1 MDYILLTT
9 RSHSLSLPSQYGKA
23 GKQGSPWGSFVQ
35 RSGFT
40 GPSLALG
47 QPTARISVYACS
59 NKQHAFSSSPPGK
72 QGLKPA
78 PSSPTHHCPDY
89 REPRHSQKMLGQ
101 FELTVPMP
109 TEAMDKVI

>member
-1 MDYILLTT
+1 MDYTLLTT
-9 RSHSLSLPSQYGKA
+9 RGHSQSKA

-35 RSGFT
+35 RSAFT

-59 NKQHAFSSSPPGK
+59 SLLTTSSGAFSTSTPGK

-78 PSSPTHHCPDY
+78 PSSPALHRPDH
-89 REPRHSQKMLGQ
+89 REPRHSQKMFGQ